1 MRSFSTLSTAVGD
14 SVLEGENLALMGG
27 LGVFKDKLPCDAI
40 QYGSDLH
47 VLKERVELRV
57 TNTVGI
63 THMGAKALPQWLATT
78 DQQDQLAYYC
88 CLHAQQPL
96 HQLVLIIV
104 FSPRLIC

>member
-1 MRSFSTLSTAVGD
+1 MRSFSTLSTAVDD

-27 LGVFKDKLPCDAI
+27 LGVFTDKLPCDAI
-40 QYGSDLH
+40 QYGYNLH
-47 VLKERVELRV
+47 VLKERVELHV

-63 THMGAKALPQWLATT
+63 AHMGAKALPQWLVTT

-96 HQLVLIIV
+96 HQLILIIV